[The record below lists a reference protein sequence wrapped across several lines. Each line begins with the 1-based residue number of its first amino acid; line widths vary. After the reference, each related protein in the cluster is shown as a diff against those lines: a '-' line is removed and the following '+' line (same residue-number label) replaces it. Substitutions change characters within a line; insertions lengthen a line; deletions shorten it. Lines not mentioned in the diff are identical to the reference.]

1 MPIPSA
7 VHLDSL
13 LTNLSVAWMN
23 EESQYIAGRV
33 FPNVSVQKQS
43 DKYRVFTKNDWFRD
57 EARVRADTTEAA
69 LVDFTLS
76 DDSYYADVYAAKSYI
91 GDQTM
96 ANFDAPGNLL
106 QDTTRFLTHK
116 ILLQR
121 DIQFAAD
128 FLKTGVWGLDL
139 AGVAAAPGANQFI
152 QWNDYTNSNP
162 IVDIE
167 VGKTAVA
174 STTGIEANTLVL
186 GRDVLATLRNHPD
199 IIDRINYT
207 GNGGRTGADEAILA
221 GVFGVD
227 RVLIARAI
235 KATNAE
241 GATPAYAKISVAKAA
256 FLAYSAPNP
265 GLMQASAGYTFSWNQ
280 IPGGEPGQPVA
291 IKRYRDE
298 PKASDVVEAQTA
310 YDNKVVAA
318 ELGVFYN
325 TVIA

>member
-23 EESQYIAGRV
+23 EESAYIAGRV
-33 FPNVSVQKQS
+33 FPNVSVSKQS
-43 DKYRVFTKNDWFRD
+43 DKYRVFNKNDWFRD

-69 LVDFTLS
+69 QVDYTLS
-76 DDSYYADVYAAKSYI
+76 TDSYYADVYAVKQLI
-91 GDQTM
+91 GDQTY
-96 ANFDAPGNLL
+96 ANFDQPGNLL

-116 ILLQR
+116 LLLQR
-121 DIQFAAD
+121 DVQFASD

-139 AGVAAAPGANQFI
+139 TGVAAAPSTNQFI

-162 IVDIE
+162 IVDVE

-174 STTGIEANTLVL
+174 ATTGIEANTLVL
-186 GRDVLATLRNHPD
+186 GRDVLAVLRNHPD

-241 GATPAYAKISVAKAA
+241 GATAAYAKISVAKQA
-256 FLAYSAPNP
+256 FLCYSAPNA
-265 GLMQASAGYTFSWNQ
+265 GLMTASAGYTFSWNQ
-280 IPGGEPGQPVA
+280 IPGGAPGQPVA

-298 PKASDVVEAQTA
+298 AKAADVVEAQSA
-310 YDNKVVAA
+310 YDNKVVAP
-318 ELGVFYN
+318 ELGVFFN
-325 TVIA
+325 SVIA